1 MKGFWG
7 GGWVG
12 GREGVK
18 LTMLKNYS
26 QEAQP
31 YQGIKVDVKVVVVFQ
46 FNKIIT
52 FNFIVPH
59 AKVCIGWWKHSTHCS
74 TLKL

>member
-7 GGWVG
+7 GGWG

-31 YQGIKVDVKVVVVFQ
+31 YQGIKVDVKVVVVF
-46 FNKIIT
+46 N
-52 FNFIVPH
+52 N
-59 AKVCIGWWKHSTHCS
+59 STR
-74 TLKL
+74 L